1 MRKELTSLD
10 LSGLNCPL
18 PVLKTKKKL
27 SSMDTGERLF
37 VVCTDQGSF
46 DDFKYFCD
54 HSGNKLVSRERT
66 EDKIFFL
73 LSGNSSL
80 FYICCNSEGI

>member
-1 MRKELTSLD
+1 MKNEEVTQELD

-27 SSMDTGERLF
+27 SSMDAGEKLF

-54 HSGNKLVSRERT
+54 HSGHKLVSRERT
-66 EDKIFFL
+66 EDKIYFL
-73 LSGNSSL
+73 
-80 FYICCNSEGI
+80 IERK

>member
-1 MRKELTSLD
+1 MKNEGRIQELD

-27 SSMDTGERLF
+27 SSMDAGERLF

-54 HSGNKLVSRERT
+54 HSGHKLVSRERT
-66 EDKIFFL
+66 EDRICFL
-73 LSGNSSL
+73 
-80 FYICCNSEGI
+80 IERK

>member
-1 MRKELTSLD
+1 MKNEEGAYELN

-27 SSMDTGERLF
+27 SSMNTGEKLLVF
-37 VVCTDQGSF
+37 CTDQGSF

-54 HSGNKLVSRERT
+54 HSGHKLVSRERT
-66 EDKIFFL
+66 EDKIYFL
-73 LSGNSSL
+73 
-80 FYICCNSEGI
+80 IQRK

>member
-1 MRKELTSLD
+1 MKSEQGNQELD

-27 SSMDTGERLF
+27 SSMDAGEKLF

-54 HSGNKLVSRERT
+54 HSGHKLVSRERT
-66 EDKIFFL
+66 EDKICFL
-73 LSGNSSL
+73 
-80 FYICCNSEGI
+80 IERK

>member
-1 MRKELTSLD
+1 M
-10 LSGLNCPL
+10 N
-18 PVLKTKKKL
+18 
-27 SSMDTGERLF
+27 TGERLL

-54 HSGNKLVSRERT
+54 HSGHKLVSRERT

-73 LSGNSSL
+73 LNGNSFTFL
-80 FYICCNSEGI
+80 HLLQQ

>member
-1 MRKELTSLD
+1 MKNEEGAHELD

-54 HSGNKLVSRERT
+54 HSGHKLVSRKRT
-66 EDKIFFL
+66 ENKICFL
-73 LSGNSSL
+73 
-80 FYICCNSEGI
+80 IERK

>member
-1 MRKELTSLD
+1 MRGEKDSERLD

-27 SSMDTGERLF
+27 SSMTTGETLF
-37 VVCTDQGSF
+37 VICTDQGSF

-54 HSGNKLVSRERT
+54 HSGHKLVFRERT
-66 EDKIFFL
+66 QSKIHFL
-73 LSGNSSL
+73 
-80 FYICCNSEGI
+80 IERR

>member
-1 MRKELTSLD
+1 MKSEQGTQELD

-27 SSMDTGERLF
+27 SSMNTGEKLL

-54 HSGNKLVSRERT
+54 HSGHKLVSREKI
-66 EDKIFFL
+66 EDKIVFV
-73 LSGNSSL
+73 
-80 FYICCNSEGI
+80 IQRK

>member
-1 MRKELTSLD
+1 MTSEQGTQELD

-27 SSMDTGERLF
+27 SSMNTGEKLL

-54 HSGNKLVSRERT
+54 HSGNKLVSRERV

-73 LSGNSSL
+73 
-80 FYICCNSEGI
+80 IERK